1 MNIAYVRISSRTQ
14 SIERQEENLRPYNIE
29 KWYTETASAKDMNR
43 AKLQALLD
51 FVREGDTVYID
62 DFSRL
67 ARNVKDLLSIV
78 NYFEKKDVK
87 LVSVQENL
95 DTSTPTGRLMLT
107 VIGSINEFQ
116 RKNTLEMQR
125 IGIEIAKKKGKY
137 RKKKPLR
144 ADFGR
149 YYDKWQAGKLSV
161 VEMTRLLG
169 HKSRTTT
176 YKNIKEYE
184 EILRQKEEEQK
195 KE

>member
-137 RKKKPLR
+137 RKKKP
-144 ADFGR
+144 
-149 YYDKWQAGKLSV
+149 K
-161 VEMTRLLG
+161 
-169 HKSRTTT
+169 
-176 YKNIKEYE
+176 
-184 EILRQKEEEQK
+184 
-195 KE
+195 